1 MSRVQDRIGIGNG
14 VKKIFGGKLV
24 DTLLYT
30 TERTPEEKMRR
41 AELISCWVDKGPL
54 ISRRGIASCWYRID
68 GILIV

>member
-24 DTLLYT
+24 DTLQYT

-54 ISRRGIASCWYRID
+54 ISR
-68 GILIV
+68 